1 MTTIRKSSERKN
13 IALIGYGYWG
23 KRLLKYLLEQFNVE
37 CIFGRSLDTHG
48 VFTNN
53 LEEALRDE
61 IDAVTIATPMDTHY
75 SLVKRA
81 LRAGKHVLCEKPLA
95 FTKKEIEYL
104 YFLSEANNLRLI
116 TEYTYT
122 FSEGIH
128 QAIRWIKD
136 GKIGELQAIEMS
148 LRYVGRFLPFD
159 VYWLLASHMLS
170 VLDMIIPLNELEFKK
185 TELIPN
191 ETGIL
196 SFSGKIRGQIFV
208 SINYPRRESRIIA
221 YGSKGTLVLD
231 FLSRPELQHFL
242 YNKTPGVHGSNLI
255 DQEVVLPS
263 DETNN
268 LRLAVSY
275 FADVL
280 DDRRSDMHNRNMA
293 LRVTEVLERF

>member
-1 MTTIRKSSERKN
+1 MDRIRKSSERKN
-13 IALIGYGYWG
+13 VSLIGYGYWG
-23 KRLLKYLLEQFNVE
+23 QRLSRYLMEQFNLK
-37 CIFGRSLDTHG
+37 CIYGRSLDNRG
-48 VFTNN
+48 ILTNN
-53 LEEALRDE
+53 LEEALGKE
-61 IDAVTIATPMDTHY
+61 INAVVIATPMDTHY

-81 LRAGKHVLCEKPLA
+81 LEAGKHVLCEKPLA
-95 FTKKEIEYL
+95 FTKKEIGYL

-128 QAIRWIKD
+128 QMLRWIKD

-148 LRYVGRFLPFD
+148 LRYVGRFLPFN

-170 VLDMIIPLNELEFKK
+170 VLDMMIPLNELEFKK
-185 TELIPN
+185 TELIPK
-191 ETGIL
+191 ETGII

-231 FLSRPELQHFL
+231 FLSRPELQYFL

-255 DQEVVLPS
+255 DQEVVLLS

-280 DDRRSDMHNRNMA
+280 DDRLIDMHNRNMA
-293 LRVTEVLERF
+293 LRVTEVLERL